1 MTKPRKTGKR
11 MGRPPVAAADK
22 RDKSMHVLATE
33 AELEELQRAAAD
45 ASMSAST
52 WVRTV
57 ALERARAMAEKKA
70 RQARQERPAPEKV
83 K

>member
-1 MTKPRKTGKR
+1 
-11 MGRPPVAAADK
+11 MGRPPLAAADK

-57 ALERARAMAEKKA
+57 ALERARANAAE
-70 RQARQERPAPEKV
+70 RVRQERRRRREDHGST
-83 K
+83 

>member
-1 MTKPRKTGKR
+1 
-11 MGRPPVAAADK
+11 MGRPPLAAAEK

-57 ALERARAMAEKKA
+57 ALERARANDAE
-70 RQARQERPAPEKV
+70 RARQERRRRREEHGST
-83 K
+83 